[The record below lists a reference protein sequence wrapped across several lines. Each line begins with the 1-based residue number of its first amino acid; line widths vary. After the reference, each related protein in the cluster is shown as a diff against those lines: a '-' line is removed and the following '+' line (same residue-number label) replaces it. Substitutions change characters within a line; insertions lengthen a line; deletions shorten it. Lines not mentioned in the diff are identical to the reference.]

1 MNMIASTGIRRILSW
16 TRPETG
22 VGPRYGGKGF
32 CLLSAVPFFAMLV
45 PLTLRASHPPGVP
58 AVFAVATALPVIA
71 FSLIMVTGIARV
83 GSVMKA
89 VGRLGYRTRR
99 IVGVTLH
106 RYRGISPRSIAA
118 RVSSFLWRSSIFVEP
133 ETFIHRRGQQVFN
146 LIEQR
151 R

>member
-32 CLLSAVPFFAMLV
+32 CLFS
-45 PLTLRASHPPGVP
+45 
-58 AVFAVATALPVIA
+58 AVFAVATTLPVIA
-71 FSLIMVTGIARV
+71 FSPIMVIGIARV

-133 ETFIHRRGQQVFN
+133 ETFIHQRGQQVFN